1 MGNSWKYISFGF
13 IILIAQILVSD
24 FVNIWPMLYVAI
36 FPIYIISLPL
46 SLNRTIY
53 MLIALLYGLCIDL
66 FADGVIGL
74 NAAAL
79 VALAYT
85 RMFFAK
91 IILSKANV
99 ESMEN
104 QTITSKN
111 IEIPKYALLLLFEYS
126 TFFIVYILLDSYNNS
141 PITFVAL
148 RFIISVVA
156 NTIITILIDLA
167 LINKYI
173 R

>member
-1 MGNSWKYISFGF
+1 M
-13 IILIAQILVSD
+13 
-24 FVNIWPMLYVAI
+24 
-36 FPIYIISLPL
+36 
-46 SLNRTIY
+46 
-53 MLIALLYGLCIDL
+53 
-66 FADGVIGL
+66 
-74 NAAAL
+74 
-79 VALAYT
+79 
-85 RMFFAK
+85 
-91 IILSKANV
+91 
-99 ESMEN
+99 ES

-126 TFFIVYILLDSYNNS
+126 TFFTVYILLDSYNNS

-148 RFIISVVA
+148 RFIISVLA